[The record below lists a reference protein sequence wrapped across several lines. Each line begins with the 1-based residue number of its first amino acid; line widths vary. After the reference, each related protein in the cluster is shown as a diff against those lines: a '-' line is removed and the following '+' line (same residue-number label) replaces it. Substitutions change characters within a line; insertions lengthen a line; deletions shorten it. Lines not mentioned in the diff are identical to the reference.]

1 MHFPTWSLGLRQ
13 ARLEGARSL
22 EEALDR
28 VVAAREHVREGGW
41 LRGLGWREGDW
52 TEPPTRAALD
62 RAVPDVPVALMSKDY
77 HSLWLNSAAL
87 ERADGPLEVPGGVV
101 EESGILRENAAWA
114 FRDRYVRPTL
124 DEMVEASR
132 EGMRVAASRGVVAIH
147 DKDGWLGAFEVH
159 ERLLRD
165 RDLLMRV
172 WQSFP
177 WDRLDDLASLGIRS
191 GFGDP
196 MLRFGYLK
204 GFMDGTLGSATARLL
219 DGSGVEISSREV
231 LEDVVRRAAA
241 AGWPVAVHAIGDAA
255 NRAALDAFE
264 ATRDEWAPR
273 GLRQR
278 IEHAQLLD
286 DAEVARF
293 AEIGVAASVQF
304 SHAPSDRDLAERLWE
319 GRQGAYAYRSLL
331 DAGATLANGS
341 DAPVEELDPLAG
353 IVAGVLRTLDE
364 RPPWRPEQAVTDGG
378 GAPRDLRG
386 ARVARARRE
395 PPRAAPP
402 RDGGRPRDPEPRP
415 GQLPA
420 GRAAVTAGGGDDGGG
435 ALDLPGR
442 LASQIAGA
450 AHQRG
455 RAQRQRAHARA
466 TRAPAPPSSARPAP
480 VRPLSMSLKPI
491 RRPRSDGSVLSAS
504 SAVAATNEKFQ
515 PSPRPN
521 SATAVAGTLSIH
533 SSEITDRA
541 IRISPPNSD
550 DSARPIRSMI
560 RPTTI
565 TSAYMPITCAPMI
578 GNTLCGGVVHGGR
591 PRPSR

>member
-1 MHFPTWSLGLRQ
+1 MHFPTWALGLRQ

-165 RDLLMRV
+165 GDLLTRV

-177 WDRLDDLASLGIRS
+177 WDRLDDLRE
-191 GFGDP
+191 P
-196 MLRFGYLK
+196 RHQVRLRRPDAPLRLPEGLH
-204 GFMDGTLGSATARLL
+204 GRDARLRHRPAAGRL
-219 DGSGVEISSREV
+219 GRGDQLARGARGRGAPGGRRRLAGGGARDRRRREPCRARRLRGHPRRV
-231 LEDVVRRAAA
+231 GAARPAPADRARAAA
-241 AGWPVAVHAIGDAA
+241 GRRRRGALRRDRRGGDPCSS
-255 NRAALDAFE
+255 
-264 ATRDEWAPR
+264 ATRPR
-273 GLRQR
+273 TATSRSGCGR
-278 IEHAQLLD
+278 A
-286 DAEVARF
+286 
-293 AEIGVAASVQF
+293 
-304 SHAPSDRDLAERLWE
+304 
-319 GRQGAYAYRSLL
+319 RQGAYAYRSLL

-353 IVAGVLRTLDE
+353 IVAGVLRTH
-364 RPPWRPEQAVTDGG
+364 RRAPAVAPRAGGDGGG

-386 ARVARARRE
+386 A
-395 PPRAAPP
+395 
-402 RDGGRPRDPEPRP
+402 
-415 GQLPA
+415 
-420 GRAAVTAGGGDDGGG
+420 
-435 ALDLPGR
+435 
-442 LASQIAGA
+442 
-450 AHQRG
+450 QRG
-455 RAQRQRAHARA
+455 WSTPRTAAAA
-466 TRAPAPPSSARPAP
+466 SAP
-480 VRPLSMSLKPI
+480 
-491 RRPRSDGSVLSAS
+491 
-504 SAVAATNEKFQ
+504 EW
-515 PSPRPN
+515 
-521 SATAVAGTLSIH
+521 
-533 SSEITDRA
+533 
-541 IRISPPNSD
+541 
-550 DSARPIRSMI
+550 
-560 RPTTI
+560 RPT
-565 TSAYMPITCAPMI
+565 S
-578 GNTLCGGVVHGGR
+578 
-591 PRPSR
+591 